1 MHLPSRNPRN
11 KNPEIHVVQFHM
23 AKKNWPNKFLSTIPP
38 PRTIMKYHLIY
49 YQHLRVLLKGTRG
62 YTSNIMQQRFRLCNG
77 PRAQKHLTHL
87 EKLQFLEPEPK
98 KTHRLNE

>member
-23 AKKNWPNKFLSTIPP
+23 AKKTDQTSFSQPSP